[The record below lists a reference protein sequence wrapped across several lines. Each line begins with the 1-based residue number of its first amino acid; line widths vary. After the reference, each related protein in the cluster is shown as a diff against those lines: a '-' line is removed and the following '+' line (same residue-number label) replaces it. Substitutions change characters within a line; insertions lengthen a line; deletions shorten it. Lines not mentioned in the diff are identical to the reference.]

1 MGVGLKPGNQPT
13 VIKDHDRDW
22 QRRKHDLCP
31 QGPPSLGGRIGTNAE
46 NNKCQDVRISYS
58 NKMVLVTTLA
68 SRNAETGKTDKIP
81 PLKELIGRDHKQTQQ
96 QC

>member
-1 MGVGLKPGNQPT
+1 MGVVSSPGPHRQ
-13 VIKDHDRDW
+13 
-22 QRRKHDLCP
+22 L
-31 QGPPSLGGRIGTNAE
+31 GPSWPPGIPWRL
-46 NNKCQDVRISYS
+46 VRISYS